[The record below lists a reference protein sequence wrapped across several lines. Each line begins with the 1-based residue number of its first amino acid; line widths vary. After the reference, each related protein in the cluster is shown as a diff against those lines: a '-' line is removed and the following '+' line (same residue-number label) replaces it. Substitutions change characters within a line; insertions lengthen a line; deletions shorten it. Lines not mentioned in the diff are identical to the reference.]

1 MTQKNDPRSVYA
13 DIIDL
18 PHWEPAEHPRM
29 GAAERAAQFAPY
41 AALVGFGDMVREETN
56 RWLLQETDDDEE
68 DDQYRSE

>member
-1 MTQKNDPRSVYA
+1 MTEKKDPRSVYA
-13 DIIDL
+13 ELIDL
-18 PHWEPAEHPRM
+18 PHWEPSEHPRM
-29 GAAERAAQFAPY
+29 GAEERAAQFAPY